1 MMVKGTIDRLEEDF
15 AVIIL
20 SGGGRV
26 DWPIS
31 ALPDDLEEGDAITF
45 SINEDTKETSD
56 RTALAKEILNQ
67 ILK

>member
-1 MMVKGTIDRLEEDF
+1 MIIKGAIDRLEEDF

-20 SGGGRV
+20 SGGGRI

-45 SINEDTKETSD
+45 SINEDAKETDD
-56 RTALAKEILNQ
+56 REALAKEILNQ

>member
-1 MMVKGTIDRLEEDF
+1 MIIKGIIDRLEEDF

-20 SGGGRV
+20 GNNTRV

-31 ALPDDLEEGDAITF
+31 ALPDDLGEGDAITF
-45 SINEDTKETSD
+45 TINEDAKETKN
-56 RTALAKEILNQ
+56 REEIAKEILNQ

>member
-1 MMVKGTIDRLEEDF
+1 MIIKGAIDRLEENF
-15 AVIIL
+15 AIIIL
-20 SGGGRV
+20 ASGQRV

-45 SINEDTKETSD
+45 SINEDAKETTD
-56 RTALAKEILNQ
+56 REALAKEILNQ

>member
-1 MMVKGTIDRLEEDF
+1 MIVKGIIDRLEENF
-15 AVIIL
+15 AVIML
-20 SGGGRV
+20 TGGGRV

-45 SINEDTKETSD
+45 SINEDAKETKD
-56 RTALAKEILNQ
+56 REALAKELLNQ